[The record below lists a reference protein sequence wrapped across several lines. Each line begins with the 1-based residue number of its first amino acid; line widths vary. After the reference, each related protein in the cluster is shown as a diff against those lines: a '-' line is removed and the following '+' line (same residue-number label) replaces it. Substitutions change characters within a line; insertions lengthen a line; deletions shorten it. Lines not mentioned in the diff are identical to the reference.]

1 MYLYVSI
8 LSGKILISENL
19 GEKEKQQ
26 MKEEKRIYS
35 HFGVGW
41 IVFYSH
47 FGVGW
52 RVFYSHF
59 GGGRGGKCQGNRLY
73 GGGRK
78 GGQKD
83 TTVNC

>member
-1 MYLYVSI
+1 MYLNVSI

-26 MKEEKRIYS
+26 MKEEKRI
-35 HFGVGW
+35 
-41 IVFYSH
+41 YSH

-83 TTVNC
+83 TTFNC